1 MDIKKMKSA
10 AQAAAQWGCSAVW
23 VRRLCQDGR
32 IKGAIKFGR
41 DWMVPPGAKYPQ
53 LFKRGPKPA

>member
-1 MDIKKMKSA
+1 MGTKKMITA
-10 AQAAAQWGCSAVW
+10 AQLAAQWSISPVW
-23 VRRLCQDGR
+23 VRRMCQHGR
-32 IKGAIKFGR
+32 IKGAVKFGR